1 MTEGLKGRFDRSWG
15 TVCAC
20 GCAVVLA
27 YSGAVSA
34 AATGG
39 ADPSFAPGAAIP
51 ANRVT
56 VADFNGNGKADLG
69 ITKANSNDV
78 TILLGNGAGGFA
90 PAAGSPIKT
99 GELPGSL
106 AAGDFNRDGKADVA
120 VANDRSGD
128 MTILLGDGAGG
139 FTSAPGSPLKVGG
152 APGEFAIADLNGD
165 GRSDL
170 AVTIFERGWRLA
182 ILLGDGS
189 GRFAAVPG
197 PQRVLAGG
205 SGWQSIAVGDF
216 NGDATPDLAIANS
229 EARAISILLGNGSG
243 GFGAAKTVPTRSYA
257 SYFTVV
263 DLNGDRK
270 LDLASVSGYNARH
283 SSNVTVLLGSG
294 TGEFRPGARIAVPG
308 YPHSGIVA
316 ADFSG
321 DGNPDLAFGNELS
334 DDVAVLLG
342 SGAGRFRHATFSPFA
357 THAFVLGAADLNGDA
372 KPDLLTLSSRGLT
385 ILFQTPQTPAVGRG
399 RALTKRPKTVFSVR
413 GRLISRLAADGNR
426 AAAMTT
432 LKNGACGRV
441 VVWNAPGRK
450 ALNFKTSDCSRAC
463 ARRPPGSLCAPIV
476 CRPGTACVDE
486 LALAGRQVAWVV
498 RSGGNGLELAVM
510 AARLPRSKPKRI
522 DSAGQ
527 SEGGAGGDPNGGHLG
542 QLLGAGPL
550 LAYNGWVVC
559 FPTSPEDEPSCPP
572 VDPATKIGEERLVR
586 VVAGRRQVVKRGSG
600 AYRLAAVGGG
610 RLAVESSGKV
620 TVLDPGGAGVASIA
634 AVEGNPPRAIAL
646 SAGRLALQR
655 MFTLDLHNP
664 ATGAKAKSL
673 PLGPAAALPLAG
685 VNSKLALLR
694 RPRHLVLVRLSDGK
708 LVILTPPPGA
718 ASLVDA
724 KLTEAGL
731 FYAFNTLGLVPT
743 GRIVFERNA
752 KLLGRF

>member
-1 MTEGLKGRFDRSWG
+1 M
-15 TVCAC
+15 
-20 GCAVVLA
+20 
-27 YSGAVSA
+27 
-34 AATGG
+34 
-39 ADPSFAPGAAIP
+39 
-51 ANRVT
+51 T
-56 VADFNGNGKADLG
+56 VADFNGDGEADLG

-99 GELPGSL
+99 GELPGPL
-106 AAGDFNRDGKADVA
+106 APGDFNRDGKADVA

-128 MTILLGDGAGG
+128 MTILLGDGTGG
-139 FTSAPGSPLKVGG
+139 FTPAPGSPLKVGG

-165 GRSDL
+165 GKSDF
-170 AVTIFERGWRLA
+170 AVTLFERGWRLA
-182 ILLGDGS
+182 ILLGDGA

-197 PQRVLAGG
+197 PPRVLAGG

-216 NGDATPDLAIANS
+216 DGDATPDLAIANS

-243 GFGAAKTVPTRSYA
+243 GFGPAKAVPTRSYA
-257 SYFTVV
+257 SYFAVA

-283 SSNVTVLLGSG
+283 SSNVTILLGTG
-294 TGEFRPGARIAVPG
+294 TGEFRAAPRSPIVVPG
-308 YPHSGIVA
+308 YPHNGIVA

-321 DGNPDLAFGNELS
+321 DGKPDLAFSNELS
-334 DDVAVLLG
+334 EDVAVLLG
-342 SGAGRFRHATFSPFA
+342 NGAGRFRQATFSPFGTQA
-357 THAFVLGAADLNGDA
+357 RSFVVGAADLNADT
-372 KPDLLTLSSRGLT
+372 KPDLLTLSSLGLT
-385 ILFQTPQTPAVGRG
+385 ILFRTPQTPAVGRG
-399 RALTKRPKTVFSVR
+399 RALPKRPKTAFSIR
-413 GRLISRLAADGNR
+413 GRLISKLAADGTR

-441 VVWNAPGRK
+441 VVWTAPGRK

-486 LALAGRQVAWVV
+486 LALAGRQTAWLV
-498 RSGGNGLELAVM
+498 RDGGNSLELTIM
-510 AARLPRSKPKRI
+510 AASLPGGRPKRV

-542 QLLGAGPL
+542 QLLGAGSL

-559 FPTSPEDEPSCPP
+559 FPTSPEDERPCPP
-572 VDPATKIGEERLVR
+572 VDPATKIGQERLVR

-610 RLAVESSGKV
+610 RLAVESSGNV
-620 TVLDPGGAGVASIA
+620 TVLAPGGPPVASIA

-655 MFTLDLHNP
+655 TFTLDLHNP
-664 ATGAKAKSL
+664 RTGAKAKSL

-708 LVILTPPPGA
+708 LITLTPPSGA

-724 KLTEAGL
+724 RLTEAGL
-731 FYAFNTLGLVPT
+731 FYAYNLLGRAPT
-743 GRIVFERNA
+743 GRIVFEPNRR
-752 KLLGRF
+752 LLGRFR